1 MNHRIGK
8 YLSTPPPAS
17 QNSAPGKEN
26 DRGGGGGGSVAI
38 GAASS
43 AAAASPA
50 GSSPSPFPS
59 ASASASALARTT
71 APGFE
76 PLVTPPSSV
85 STASNASELLASE
98 RRMLDSMLRVA
109 SSERGAALRQT
120 SALASSERL
129 ASLSSRVLSDASEAR
144 RQLAKEYATR
154 RLEASRGAV
163 ELAAKA
169 LMRERDARDWLYR
182 WARACRAKRVAKS
195 AGRGMRRRYALRN
208 LRRALAGWRA
218 QAAHATGAR
227 RVVAARVGA
236 ARGGRV

>member
-26 DRGGGGGGSVAI
+26 DRGGGGGGGSVAI

-76 PLVTPPSSV
+76 PLATPPSSV

-98 RRMLDSMLRVA
+98 RRMLL
-109 SSERGAALRQT
+109 
-120 SALASSERL
+120 
-129 ASLSSRVLSDASEAR
+129 
-144 RQLAKEYATR
+144 
-154 RLEASRGAV
+154 
-163 ELAAKA
+163 
-169 LMRERDARDWLYR
+169 W
-182 WARACRAKRVAKS
+182 
-195 AGRGMRRRYALRN
+195 
-208 LRRALAGWRA
+208 
-218 QAAHATGAR
+218 
-227 RVVAARVGA
+227 
-236 ARGGRV
+236 